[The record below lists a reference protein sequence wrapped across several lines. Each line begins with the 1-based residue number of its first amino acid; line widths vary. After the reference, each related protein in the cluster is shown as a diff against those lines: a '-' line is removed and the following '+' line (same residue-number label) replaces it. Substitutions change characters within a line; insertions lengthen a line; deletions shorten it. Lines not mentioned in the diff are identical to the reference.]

1 MKKRFVRKFWLA
13 VLTTMG
19 MLFTSPPHKA
29 ESNPQGATGSEGTML
44 ELSNADVSWDATY
57 DGFLPRVSE
66 RATVAFRTEPV
77 STLLELLSDPER
89 FVVAHVGLTQIA
101 GLKYSTFPTWNGLS
115 IQLEPDGRTTIDPEQ
130 CHALAKRWRSWYTSA
145 THPPV
150 LP

>member
-13 VLTTMG
+13 VLSTLG
-19 MLFTSPPHKA
+19 MLLTSPAHGA
-29 ESNPQGATGSEGTML
+29 ESSLQGAAGSAGTML
-44 ELSNADVSWDATY
+44 ELSNADVMWDATY

-77 STLLELLSDPER
+77 STLLGMLSDPET

-101 GLKYSTFPTWNGLS
+101 GLEYSTFPTWNGLS
-115 IQLEPDGRTTIDPEQ
+115 IQLEPDGRTTINPIQ
-130 CHALAKRWRSWYTSA
+130 RHALAKRWRSWYMSA